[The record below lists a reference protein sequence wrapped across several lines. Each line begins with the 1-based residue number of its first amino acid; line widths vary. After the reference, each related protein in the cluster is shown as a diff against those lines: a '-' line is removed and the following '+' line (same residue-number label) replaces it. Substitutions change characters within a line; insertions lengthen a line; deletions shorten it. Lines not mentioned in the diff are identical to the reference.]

1 MRPDVSRTLQG
12 VGINLLVNVAADV
25 KTPFGLQTVN
35 LAGALALMAS
45 EEAERAVERLT
56 TENRLVRD
64 ILRDGLELAGERR
77 PAVEAGL
84 ATPPAPNLLVSSLQA
99 ENDALR
105 RALIELH
112 SAVEVSDAA
121 EAQAMNE
128 RIWAELVESTRRRQ
142 FAARLG

>member
-45 EEAERAVERLT
+45 EEAERGADRLV
-56 TENRLVRD
+56 TENRIVRE
-64 ILRDGLELAGERR
+64 ILHDGGPLASDALT
-77 PAVEAGL
+77 AVEAAL
-84 ATPPAPNLLVSSLQA
+84 ATPVAANYLVSSLQA

-105 RALIELH
+105 RGLIELH
-112 SAVEVSDAA
+112 AAVEADPSEQGKAF
-121 EAQAMNE
+121 NE
-128 RIWAELVESTRRRQ
+128 RIWAELIESTRRRQ
-142 FAARLG
+142 FQARL